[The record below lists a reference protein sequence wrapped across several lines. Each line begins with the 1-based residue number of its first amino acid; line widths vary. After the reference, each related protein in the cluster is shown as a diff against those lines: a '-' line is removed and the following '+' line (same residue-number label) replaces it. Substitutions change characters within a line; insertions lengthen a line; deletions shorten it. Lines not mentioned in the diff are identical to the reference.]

1 MNQENIINKLQEVG
15 YFYRGQ
21 LINDLI
27 YLERLIDEAVSRHFC
42 TDLERKKELME
53 LMLSNER
60 IGFYNKVQIFEYIFK
75 THKPEFVKA
84 NPNIFS
90 DLKKLID
97 ERNIVAHYL
106 LDTSE
111 TGKEEY
117 INKGNIGFVKFR
129 NSTETL
135 WRTQEMYLNFH
146 QLTSNYIKSLSTY
159 LTT

>member
-1 MNQENIINKLQEVG
+1 MAEMSDYCNAACPMCNRYDWDLNLVKGVTNQNHTTL
-15 YFYRGQ
+15 
-21 LINDLI
+21 
-27 YLERLIDEAVSRHFC
+27 
-42 TDLERKKELME
+42 
-53 LMLSNER
+53 
-60 IGFYNKVQIFEYIFK
+60 
-75 THKPEFVKA
+75 EFVKE

-90 DLKKLID
+90 DIKKLID

-111 TGKEEY
+111 AGKSEY
-117 INKGNIGFVKFR
+117 INNGKIGFVKFR

-146 QLTSNYIKSLSTY
+146 LMTSNNIKLLSTL

>member
-1 MNQENIINKLQEVG
+1 MNTQETIKKLQEAG
-15 YFYRGQ
+15 YIYRGQ

-42 TDLERKKELME
+42 ADLEKKKELIE

-75 THKPEFVKA
+75 THRPEFVKA

-90 DLKKLID
+90 DIKKLID

-111 TGKEEY
+111 TGKSEY
-117 INKGNIGFVKFR
+117 INNGKLGFVKFR

-146 QLTSNYIKSLSTY
+146 LMTSNYIKLLSIL